1 MLLYQIY
8 TWINIKMPSKNNS
21 FKISA
26 PAWEDKFELPDRLCS
41 VSDIQDY
48 FGYNLKITW
57 RKD

>member
-1 MLLYQIY
+1 
-8 TWINIKMPSKNNS
+8 MPSKNNS

-26 PAWEDKFELPDRLCS
+26 PAWEDQFELPDRLCS
-41 VSDIQDY
+41 VSDIQHY